1 MLEEP
6 SVITRLENKIDE
18 LYRDHEIAQKVIN
31 KNSSLL
37 MTATAVDEYIAL
49 KQDFTIPLGIRYL
62 ALSCIAAQYQLY
74 QDDREIS
81 QLKDL
86 TGREIDVPDH
96 FETFNAIQIV
106 KSRYYQIYECN
117 SREFDRVE
125 RLVKEISP
133 NLDEWGRTIAIVN
146 SVDIQSSVQARSAN
160 TKITKV
166 NTPQSNQT
174 TFTNEQV
181 QTILLAERNNNFKL
195 FFLMLFLV
203 LIGGGVGI
211 SLAIRQQ
218 PQLVTN
224 IPLSKPL
231 DPIIPSPAPVSTLP
245 PETANSSPAPIVTPP
260 PLDTVKSEP
269 APVETPFP
277 EISQDEAVSLVQ
289 KWLETK
295 KSLFSPPFDRD
306 SAASFM
312 IGKAYRDKVRGPS
325 SDGTPYSASEW
336 LEKYGYYYSYG
347 LQRIDAVK
355 NFEISGRNAIIDIQI
370 TEDVSLYNS
379 NGELQKLK
387 SGLEQ
392 KTVRYVLVKEDESLK
407 ISDYNNLTTSERRL

>member
-1 MLEEP
+1 MLEES

-18 LYRDHEIAQKVIN
+18 LYRDHEVAQKVIN

-62 ALSCIAAQYQLY
+62 ALSCIATQYQLY

-96 FETFNAIQIV
+96 FETFNAIQIL
-106 KSRYYQIYECN
+106 KNRYYQIYECN

-133 NLDEWGRTIAIVN
+133 NLDEWGHTIAAVN
-146 SVDIQSSVQARSAN
+146 NVNTQPSRQGRPID
-160 TKITKV
+160 TKITQA
-166 NTPQSNQT
+166 NTHQSNNP

-181 QTILLAERNNNFKL
+181 QTILLAERKNNFKL
-195 FFLMLFLV
+195 LFVMLFLV

-218 PQLVTN
+218 PQLVNN

-231 DPIIPSPAPVSTLP
+231 DPIIPSPAPVV
-245 PETANSSPAPIVTPP
+245 ASSPAPIVAPSP
-260 PLDTVKSEP
+260 SDIVKSDP
-269 APVETPFP
+269 DPVVTPSP

-306 SAASFM
+306 SAASIM
-312 IGKAYRDKVRGPS
+312 TGKAYRDKVKGPS
-325 SDGTPYSASEW
+325 TDGTPYSSSEW

-347 LQRIDAVK
+347 LQRIDGVEK
-355 NFEISGRNAIIDIQI
+355 FEVSGSNAIIDVQI

-392 KTVRYVLVKEDESLK
+392 KTVRYVLVKENEDLK
-407 ISDYNNLTTSERRL
+407 ISDYNNLTNSNRRL

>member
-1 MLEEP
+1 MSEEFP
-6 SVITRLENKIDE
+6 IITRLETKIDE
-18 LYRDHEIAQKVIN
+18 LYRDREIAQKVIN
-31 KNSSLL
+31 KNSNLL
-37 MTATAVDEYIAL
+37 TTETAVEEYIAL

-62 ALSCIAAQYQLY
+62 ALSCIAAQYKLY
-74 QDDREIS
+74 QDEREIS

-86 TGREIDVPDH
+86 AGREIDVPDY
-96 FETFNAIQIV
+96 FETFNAIQII

-133 NLDEWGRTIAIVN
+133 NLDEWGHTISVVN
-146 SVDIQSSVQARSAN
+146 NVNTQSSRQNRPVDTKN
-160 TKITKV
+160 TQD
-166 NTPQSNQT
+166 NTPQSSNP

-181 QTILLAERNNNFKL
+181 QTILLAERKNNFKL
-195 FFLMLFLV
+195 LFLV
-203 LIGGGVGI
+203 LFLILIGGGVGI

-231 DPIIPSPAPVSTLP
+231 DPIIPSPAPVI
-245 PETANSSPAPIVTPP
+245 ASSPAPIFAPSPSDIVKSDPDPVVTP
-260 PLDTVKSEP
+260 S
-269 APVETPFP
+269 P

-306 SAASFM
+306 SAASIM
-312 IGKAYRDKVRGPS
+312 TGKAYRDKVRGPS

-355 NFEISGRNAIIDIQI
+355 KLEVSGSNAVIDVQI

-392 KTVRYVLVKEDESLK
+392 KIVRYVLIKENESLK
-407 ISDYNNLTTSERRL
+407 ISDYNNLTNSERKL

>member
-1 MLEEP
+1 MLEES

-18 LYRDHEIAQKVIN
+18 LYRDHEVAQKVIN

-62 ALSCIAAQYQLY
+62 ALSCIATQYQLY

-96 FETFNAIQIV
+96 FETFNAIQIL
-106 KSRYYQIYECN
+106 KNRYYQIYECN

-133 NLDEWGRTIAIVN
+133 NLDEWGHTIAAVN
-146 SVDIQSSVQARSAN
+146 NVNTQPSRQGRPID
-160 TKITKV
+160 TKITQA
-166 NTPQSNQT
+166 NTHQSNNP

-181 QTILLAERNNNFKL
+181 QTILLAERKNNFKL
-195 FFLMLFLV
+195 LFVMLFLV

-218 PQLVTN
+218 PQLVNN

-231 DPIIPSPAPVSTLP
+231 DPIIPSPAPVV
-245 PETANSSPAPIVTPP
+245 ASSPAPIVTPP
-260 PLDTVKSEP
+260 PSDIVKSDP
-269 APVETPFP
+269 DPVVTPSP

-306 SAASFM
+306 SAASIM
-312 IGKAYRDKVRGPS
+312 TGKAYRDKVKGPS
-325 SDGTPYSASEW
+325 SDGTPYSSSEW

-347 LQRIDAVK
+347 LQRIDGVEK
-355 NFEISGRNAIIDIQI
+355 FEVSGSNAIIDVQI

-392 KTVRYVLVKEDESLK
+392 KTVRYVLVKENEDLK
-407 ISDYNNLTTSERRL
+407 ISDYNNLTNSNRRL

>member
-1 MLEEP
+1 MLEES

-18 LYRDHEIAQKVIN
+18 LYRDHEIAQRVIN

-62 ALSCIAAQYQLY
+62 ALSCVAAQYQLY

-106 KSRYYQIYECN
+106 KNRYYQIYKCN

-133 NLDEWGRTIAIVN
+133 NLDEWGRTIAVVN
-146 SVDIQSSVQARSAN
+146 NTNIQSSVQNRSAK
-160 TKITKV
+160 TKITQV
-166 NTPQSNQT
+166 NTPQSND
-174 TFTNEQV
+174 TFTSEQV
-181 QTILLAERNNNFKL
+181 QTILLAERKNNFKL
-195 FFLMLFLV
+195 LFVMLFLV

-231 DPIIPSPAPVSTLP
+231 DPIIPSPAPAPVI
-245 PETANSSPAPIVTPP
+245 ASSPAPIVAPSP
-260 PLDTVKSEP
+260 SDIVKSDP
-269 APVETPFP
+269 DPVVTPSP

-306 SAASFM
+306 SAASIM
-312 IGKAYRDKVRGPS
+312 TGKAYRDKVRGPS

-347 LQRIDAVK
+347 LQRVDAVK
-355 NFEISGRNAIIDIQI
+355 KLEVSGSNAVIDVQI

-392 KTVRYVLVKEDESLK
+392 KIVRYVLIKENESLK
-407 ISDYNNLTTSERRL
+407 ISDYNNLTNSERKL

>member
-1 MLEEP
+1 MLEES

-62 ALSCIAAQYQLY
+62 ALSCVASQYQLY

-86 TGREIDVPDH
+86 TGREIDVPNH

-106 KSRYYQIYECN
+106 KNRYYQIYVCN
-117 SREFDRVE
+117 SHEFDRVE

-133 NLDEWGRTIAIVN
+133 NLDEWGRTIAVVN
-146 SVDIQSSVQARSAN
+146 STNIQSSAHARSTD
-160 TKITKV
+160 TKITQV

-181 QTILLAERNNNFKL
+181 QTILSAERKNNFKML
-195 FFLMLFLV
+195 FVMLFLV

-231 DPIIPSPAPVSTLP
+231 DPIIPSPAPVI
-245 PETANSSPAPIVTPP
+245 ESSPTPIVAPP
-260 PLDTVKSEP
+260 PSDIVKSDP
-269 APVETPFP
+269 DPVVTPSP

-306 SAASFM
+306 SAASIM
-312 IGKAYRDKVRGPS
+312 TGKAYRDKVRGPS

-355 NFEISGRNAIIDIQI
+355 KLEVSGSNAVIDVQI

-392 KTVRYVLVKEDESLK
+392 KIVRYVLIKESESLK
-407 ISDYNNLTTSERRL
+407 ISDYNNLTNSERKL

>member
-1 MLEEP
+1 MLEES
-6 SVITRLENKIDE
+6 SVITRLESKIDE

-62 ALSCIAAQYQLY
+62 ALSCVAVQYQLY

-106 KSRYYQIYECN
+106 KNRYYQIYKCN

-133 NLDEWGRTIAIVN
+133 NLDEWGQTIAVVN
-146 SVDIQSSVQARSAN
+146 STNNQSSVQNRSAGK
-160 TKITKV
+160 KITQV
-166 NTPQSNQT
+166 NTPQSNNPT
-174 TFTNEQV
+174 YTNEQV
-181 QTILLAERNNNFKL
+181 QTILLAERKNNFKL
-195 FFLMLFLV
+195 LFIMLFLV

-224 IPLSKPL
+224 VPLSKPL
-231 DPIIPSPAPVSTLP
+231 DPIIPFPAPVI
-245 PETANSSPAPIVTPP
+245 ASSPAPIVAPP
-260 PLDTVKSEP
+260 PSDIVKSDP
-269 APVETPFP
+269 DPVVTPSP

-306 SAASFM
+306 SAASIM
-312 IGKAYRDKVRGPS
+312 TGKAYRDKVRGPS

-336 LEKYGYYYSYG
+336 LEKYAYYYIYG
-347 LQRIDAVK
+347 LQRVDAVK
-355 NFEISGRNAIIDIQI
+355 KLEVSGSNAVIDVQI

-392 KTVRYVLVKEDESLK
+392 KIVRYVLIKENESLK
-407 ISDYNNLTTSERRL
+407 ISDYNNLTNSERKL

>member
-1 MLEEP
+1 MLEES

-31 KNSSLL
+31 KNSNLL
-37 MTATAVDEYIAL
+37 TTETAVEEYIAL
-49 KQDFTIPLGIRYL
+49 KQDVSIPLGIRYL
-62 ALSCIAAQYQLY
+62 ALSCIATQFKLY
-74 QDDREIS
+74 QDERDIS

-86 TGREIDVPDH
+86 AGREIDVPDH
-96 FETFNAIQIV
+96 FEIFNAIQII
-106 KSRYYQIYECN
+106 KSRYYQIYVCN
-117 SREFDRVE
+117 SHEFDRVE

-133 NLDEWGRTIAIVN
+133 NLDEWGRTIAVVN
-146 SVDIQSSVQARSAN
+146 STNIQSSAHARSTD
-160 TKITKV
+160 TKITQV

-181 QTILLAERNNNFKL
+181 QTILSAERKNNFKML
-195 FFLMLFLV
+195 FVMLFLV

-224 IPLSKPL
+224 IPLSKTL
-231 DPIIPSPAPVSTLP
+231 DPIIPSPAP
-245 PETANSSPAPIVTPP
+245 AIASSPAPIVAPSP
-260 PLDTVKSEP
+260 SDIVKSDPEP
-269 APVETPFP
+269 IVTPSP

-306 SAASFM
+306 SAASIM
-312 IGKAYRDKVRGPS
+312 TGKAYRDKVRGPS
-325 SDGTPYSASEW
+325 SDGTPHSASEW

-355 NFEISGRNAIIDIQI
+355 KLEVSGSNAVIDVQI

-392 KTVRYVLVKEDESLK
+392 KIVRYVLIKENESLK
-407 ISDYNNLTTSERRL
+407 ISDYNNLANSERKL

>member
-1 MLEEP
+1 MSEEFP
-6 SVITRLENKIDE
+6 LITRLETKIDE
-18 LYRDHEIAQKVIN
+18 LYRDREIAQKVIN
-31 KNSSLL
+31 KNSNLL
-37 MTATAVDEYIAL
+37 TSETAVEEYTAL
-49 KQDFTIPLGIRYL
+49 KQDAMIPLGIRYL
-62 ALSCIAAQYQLY
+62 ALSCIAAQYKLY
-74 QDDREIS
+74 QDEREIS

-86 TGREIDVPDH
+86 AGREIDIPDH
-96 FETFNAIQIV
+96 FEIFNAIQII

-125 RLVKEISP
+125 RLVKELSP
-133 NLDEWGRTIAIVN
+133 NLDEWGRTIAVVN
-146 SVDIQSSVQARSAN
+146 STNIKSSAQARSAD

-181 QTILLAERNNNFKL
+181 QTILLAERKNNFKL
-195 FFLMLFLV
+195 LFVMLFLV

-231 DPIIPSPAPVSTLP
+231 DPIIPSPAPIVAP
-245 PETANSSPAPIVTPP
+245 SPSDIVKSDPDPVVTP
-260 PLDTVKSEP
+260 S
-269 APVETPFP
+269 P

-306 SAASFM
+306 SAASIM
-312 IGKAYRDKVRGPS
+312 TGKAYRDKVRGPS

-336 LEKYGYYYSYG
+336 LEKYAYYYIYG
-347 LQRIDAVK
+347 LQRVDAVK
-355 NFEISGRNAIIDIQI
+355 KLEVSGSNAVIDVQI

-392 KTVRYVLVKEDESLK
+392 KIVRYVLIKENESLK
-407 ISDYNNLTTSERRL
+407 ISDYNNLTNSERKL